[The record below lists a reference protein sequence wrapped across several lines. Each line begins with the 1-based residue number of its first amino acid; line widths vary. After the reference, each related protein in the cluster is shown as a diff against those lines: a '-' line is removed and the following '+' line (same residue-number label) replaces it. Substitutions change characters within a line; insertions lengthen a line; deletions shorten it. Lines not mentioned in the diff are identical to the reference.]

1 LTQLNIEIFATV
13 PPDVFTHVLE
23 RNTTGHYAVCGHTW
37 HSLQLV
43 DYALLSLLRPGAI
56 DFFLIF
62 SDYLH

>member
-56 DFFLIF
+56 DFFFDI
-62 SDYLH
+62 